1 MKIQILFLSA
11 LFTFIL
17 VNVDAQEA
25 SSSYME
31 ISKKLGMY
39 VFPNDNQ
46 DAATQETDEIA
57 CYKWAKSQ
65 SGIDP
70 MNITVEAEQVET
82 GPDGSAVRG
91 AARGAAAGAA
101 IGAIAGDA
109 GKGAAIGAAAG
120 GMGGVRGKRTGDAQQ
135 QQKNEQSAVQQE
147 QAMKA
152 EFNKA
157 FSVCME
163 GKGYTIK

>member
-1 MKIQILFLSA
+1 MKIHTLFFSVL
-11 LFTFIL
+11 LIIFLT
-17 VNVDAQEA
+17 NVGAQEA

-39 VFPNDNQ
+39 VFPNENQ
-46 DAATQETDEIA
+46 DAPTQETDEID
-57 CYKWAKSQ
+57 CYKWAKAQ

-70 MNITVEAEQVET
+70 MNITVEAEQVEA

-109 GKGAAIGAAAG
+109 GKGAAIGATAG
-120 GMGGVRGKRTGDAQQ
+120 GMGGVRGKRSGDAKQQ
-135 QQKNEQSAVQQE
+135 EKNEQSAAQQE
-147 QAMKA
+147 QGMMD
-152 EFNKA
+152 EFKKA
-157 FSVCME
+157 FSVCMDA
-163 GKGYTIK
+163 KGYTIK

>member
-1 MKIQILFLSA
+1 MKIFTLFLSA

-17 VNVDAQEA
+17 VDVDAQEA

-46 DAATQETDEIA
+46 DAPTQETDEIE
-57 CYKWAKSQ
+57 CYKWAKAQ

-70 MNITVEAEQVET
+70 MNIAVEAEQVEA
-82 GPDGSAVRG
+82 GPDGSAIRG

-109 GKGAAIGAAAG
+109 GKGAAIGATAG
-120 GMGGVRGKRTGDAQQ
+120 GMGGVRGKRSGDATQ
-135 QQKNEQSAVQQE
+135 QQKSEQSAAQKE
-147 QAMKA
+147 EAMKD

-163 GKGYTIK
+163 AKGYTIK